1 MSSPHALQQGSAARA
16 GTLLLILAAL
26 AAMLVWHGPIAQPGH
41 YHDFAD
47 ARTWLGMPNAADVLS
62 NLPFLVAGILGLRAA
77 LALPANMAA
86 RAPWG
91 MFFAAVMLTTLGS
104 AFYHWAPDD
113 LGLAVDRL
121 PIAWA
126 CGWLSL
132 ALLAERVDTRLA
144 SPAAQVAAW
153 LLATASVWIWYQG
166 QVRGIGD
173 LRAYLFVQ
181 FLPVVL
187 IPVICILFRGG
198 VLSALDWHGAI
209 GLYLL
214 AKLVEM
220 RDAQVFEVLG
230 TVSGHTLKH
239 LLAAAAALWLAR
251 RLAMRAKAVRRG
263 QFACGRP

>member
-1 MSSPHALQQGSAARA
+1 MSSPIAIQQGPGARTRA
-16 GTLLLILAAL
+16 MLLILAAL
-26 AAMLVWHGPIAQPGH
+26 AAMLAWLGPIAQPAR

-47 ARTWLGMPNAADVLS
+47 TRAWLGMPNAADVLS

-113 LGLAVDRL
+113 LGLAIDRL

-126 CGWLSL
+126 CAWLTL
-132 ALLAERVDTRLA
+132 ALLAERVNARLA
-144 SPAAQVAAW
+144 RPVVQAAAFLIAS
-153 LLATASVWIWYQG
+153 ASVWIWYRGQAQG
-166 QVRGIGD
+166 MGD
-173 LRAYLFVQ
+173 LRVYLFVQ
-181 FLPVVL
+181 FLPVIL
-187 IPVICILFRGG
+187 IPITCMLFRGG
-198 VLSALDWHGAI
+198 VLSATDWHGAI

-214 AKLVEM
+214 AKALEM
-220 RDAQVFEVLG
+220 RDLQVFEAIG
-230 TVSGHTLKH
+230 WVSGHTLKH

-251 RLAMRAKAVRRG
+251 QLGKRAPAGSQARTVRLR
-263 QFACGRP
+263 

>member
-1 MSSPHALQQGSAARA
+1 MSSPHALQQGSVARSGA
-16 GTLLLILAAL
+16 LPLILAAL
-26 AAMLVWHGPIAQPGH
+26 AAMLAWHGPIAQPGH

-47 ARTWLGMPNAADVLS
+47 ARAWLGMPNAADVLS
-62 NLPFLVAGILGLRAA
+62 NLPFLLAGVLGLRAA
-77 LALPANMAA
+77 LALPASVAA

-91 MFFAAVMLTTLGS
+91 MFFAAVTLTTLGS

-132 ALLAERVDTRLA
+132 ALLAERVDARFA

-166 QVRGIGD
+166 QTRGIGD

-187 IPVICILFRGG
+187 IPLTCTLFRGG
-198 VLSALDWHGAI
+198 ALSALDWHGAI

-214 AKLVEM
+214 AKLLEM
-220 RDAQVFEVLG
+220 RDAQVFEALG
-230 TVSGHTLKH
+230 LVSGHTLKH
-239 LLAAAAALWLAR
+239 LLAAAAALWLAQ
-251 RLAMRAKAVRRG
+251 RLAMRAETAYQAGTVRR
-263 QFACGRP
+263 R